1 MPTDLRV
8 GQTQAIGVAST
19 EPLPTTR
26 PALGQ
31 VALRCIKYV
40 STILCS
46 LNGSP
51 SFKGTRVPIPAS
63 QPQFPLF

>member
-1 MPTDLRV
+1 MPIDLRV
-8 GQTQAIGVAST
+8 GQTQAITIARTDSPST
-19 EPLPTTR
+19 SR

-31 VALRCIKYV
+31 VALRCIKHV

-51 SFKGTRVPIPAS
+51 SFKGTRVHIPAS
-63 QPQFPLF
+63 QPQSPLF